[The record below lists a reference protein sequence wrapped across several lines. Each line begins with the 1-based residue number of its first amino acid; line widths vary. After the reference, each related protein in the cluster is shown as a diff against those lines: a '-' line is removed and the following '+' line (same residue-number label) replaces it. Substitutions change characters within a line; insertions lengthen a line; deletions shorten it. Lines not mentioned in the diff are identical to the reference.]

1 MPSIGDESRE
11 IASARGERER
21 GREERK
27 RKRERERERERERAR
42 KKTAMMRVC
51 DFDTTQ

>member
-11 IASARGERER
+11 IASARGEGE
-21 GREERK
+21 REERK
-27 RKRERERERERERAR
+27 RKRERERERERAR

-51 DFDTTQ
+51 DFDTRQ

>member
-21 GREERK
+21 EKERREK
-27 RKRERERERERERAR
+27 ERAR

>member
-1 MPSIGDESRE
+1 MKVGRSPPIE
-11 IASARGERER
+11 ERER

-27 RKRERERERERERAR
+27 RRERERERAR

-51 DFDTTQ
+51 DFDTTQW

>member
-11 IASARGERER
+11 ITERRERE
-21 GREERK
+21 GEKREK
-27 RKRERERERERERAR
+27 GRERERERERARAR

>member
-11 IASARGERER
+11 ITEERERER

-27 RKRERERERERERAR
+27 RKRERERARAR